1 MIIFIGL
8 SGANAQ
14 QFWSLASDDPV
25 GHQSISDNK
34 GHFVIPIQKGDTILT
49 GRFRNKPIKVKEIG
63 IDDLGQPTINGNPI
77 LKFRIPKYM

>member
-1 MIIFIGL
+1 MK
-8 SGANAQ
+8 AQ
-14 QFWSLASDDPV
+14 Y
-25 GHQSISDNK
+25 NK
-34 GHFVIPIQKGDTILT
+34 GQFVIPIQKGDTILT